1 MQDGLYRVGF
11 KTRLGTGFGVVT
23 LAKGRITGG
32 DNSSWYVGSYQIEHG
47 RFRAEIQVDRH
58 TVVPMSRSVFGV
70 ERARILLEG
79 EAVGDEALM
88 KGSSPDAPEVSFEA
102 VLSRLA

>member
-23 LAKGRITGG
+23 LQAGRITGR
-32 DNSSWYVGSYQIEHG
+32 DSTSWYVGSYQLENG
-47 RFRAEIQVDRH
+47 LFYADIQVDRH
-58 TVVPMSRSVFGV
+58 TEIAMVRSVFGV
-70 ERARILLEG
+70 ERARIRLEG
-79 EAVGDEALM
+79 QSLGDEALM
-88 KGSSPDAPEVSFEA
+88 KGYSPDAPEVAFEA

>member
-23 LAKGRITGG
+23 LQAGRITGG
-32 DNSSWYVGSYQIEHG
+32 DSTSWYVGSYQLENDL
-47 RFRAEIQVDRH
+47 FYADIQVDRH
-58 TVVPMSRSVFGV
+58 TEIAMVRSVFGV
-70 ERARILLEG
+70 ERARIRLEG
-79 EAVGDEALM
+79 QSLGDEALM
-88 KGSSPDAPEVSFEA
+88 KGYSPDAPEVAFEA

>member
-23 LAKGRITGG
+23 LRDGRISGG
-32 DNSSWYVGSYQIEHG
+32 DSTSWYVGSYQLEDG
-47 RFRAEIQVDRH
+47 LFRAEIQIDRH
-58 TVVPMSRSVFGV
+58 TEISMVRSVFGV

-79 EAVGDEALM
+79 QSLGNEALM
-88 KGSSPDAPEVSFEA
+88 KGISPDAPEVAFEA

>member
-1 MQDGLYRVGF
+1 MRDGLYRVGF

-23 LAKGRITGG
+23 LQESHIAGG
-32 DNSSWYVGSYQIEHG
+32 DSSLWYVGSYQLQDGH
-47 RFRAEIQVDRH
+47 FQAEIQVDRH
-58 TVVPMSRSVFGV
+58 TETPLARSVFGV
-70 ERARILLEG
+70 ERARIRLEG
-79 EAVGDEALM
+79 DAVGDEALM

>member
-23 LAKGRITGG
+23 LQAGHITGR
-32 DNSSWYVGSYQIEHG
+32 DSTSWYVGSYQLENG
-47 RFRAEIQVDRH
+47 LFYADIQVDRH
-58 TVVPMSRSVFGV
+58 TEIAMVRSVFGV
-70 ERARILLEG
+70 ERARIWLEG
-79 EAVGDEALM
+79 QSLGDEALM
-88 KGSSPDAPEVSFEA
+88 KGFSPDAPEVAFEA